1 LIALE
6 ASNTAGRAGLGAVL
20 EAVEKDKDPQVR
32 LDAINLLGRLGPD
45 VRPGFKA
52 LLTALQTDKDDAV
65 REAAATAIGNEKF
78 AKQAEEYV
86 VVLAEAMKDP
96 HAGTRIAV
104 AGALRNLGEN
114 AQPAFPALLEAAK
127 NSKEQTL
134 VRMAALHVLSR
145 HAKNNPQTLPLLLD
159 LTKNTATQTILREAA
174 IDGLGRS
181 GSDSPD
187 VITSLGVA
195 LADKNVEMR
204 KAAAVS
210 LGALGV
216 KANAAWPEIKLRLT
230 EKVEADASIRNHLIR
245 LAGTLAKTNTDAI
258 PLLTTTAQAYKSTEN
273 RIAAIQELAE
283 LGALAQAA
291 LPVLTAIAAQ
301 DARATIRDAATKAV
315 KQIS

>member
-1 LIALE
+1 MMLHDVIDRTSRETFSMNRGWLLMLIAIVCLAPLGRLGVALGQEPKKKEDTILGKTVGEWIKILREDDRPKWRKAALIALE

-134 VRMAALHVLSR
+134 VRMAAL
-145 HAKNNPQTLPLLLD
+145 
-159 LTKNTATQTILREAA
+159 
-174 IDGLGRS
+174 
-181 GSDSPD
+181 
-187 VITSLGVA
+187 
-195 LADKNVEMR
+195 
-204 KAAAVS
+204 
-210 LGALGV
+210 
-216 KANAAWPEIKLRLT
+216 
-230 EKVEADASIRNHLIR
+230 
-245 LAGTLAKTNTDAI
+245 
-258 PLLTTTAQAYKSTEN
+258 
-273 RIAAIQELAE
+273 QE
-283 LGALAQAA
+283 
-291 LPVLTAIAAQ
+291 
-301 DARATIRDAATKAV
+301 
-315 KQIS
+315 